1 MSYRFFRIFAPIK
14 IHHVGFFKM
23 GKSKL
28 SRRITWNVIIIMVFF
43 NVLIIGAVLFVCM
56 RMVKNEAK
64 IRAQHLTDAI
74 DTKLVTMLAV
84 IEKTTSHSLTE
95 VEEHLDS
102 PEAVFAIL
110 EHELQLYPSYLCC
123 FVGFEPDY
131 YPHHGR
137 WFEPYVSYID
147 SITIERNQIGS
158 AQHDYINQEWYQKG
172 LRLERGESYL
182 TDPYLDKDGAKR
194 LVSSYV
200 KPIFNSQGHKVGVYG
215 MDINLNWLGKTILN
229 EEEKVKKVEN
239 VEDDPD
245 DELNAFFIQIIDSKG
260 KKIAG
265 SMTLDD
271 ATVQTVLN
279 SDSIDFMRVTMD
291 HASFYITSTHI
302 SSTGWTLVVAQNFHF
317 VFLFGYALSIII
329 LFFMTVGG
337 FVIFF
342 FTRRSIHRSVEPLNA
357 LSDSAQEVA
366 HGNFDTPLPVFKH
379 QDEITQLRDSFDTMQ
394 QSLKQYVDDLKTTT
408 TAKASI
414 ESELQVA
421 NKIQMSMVPRR
432 FPKREGLDLY
442 AEMTPAKEVGGD
454 LYNFILKDNQLY
466 LCVGDVSGKGIPAS
480 LFMAQTSR
488 LFRALAKEGIQP
500 ADLACR
506 MNDELADSN
515 DQCMFVTLFI
525 GLVHLQTGKFDYCC
539 CGHNEPVIDGEYLK
553 ITNKNKPLGL
563 MGGLLYKGESID
575 DIRDRQILIY
585 TDGLSEAENGVC
597 ELLGKERLLE
607 LMADKKLLSAKEVI
621 AQLSEAVIQHRDGAE
636 PSDDL
641 TMMCLRINK

>member
-1 MSYRFFRIFAPIK
+1 
-14 IHHVGFFKM
+14 M

-28 SRRITWNVIIIMVFF
+28 SRRITWHVIMIMVFF
-43 NVLIIGAVLFVCM
+43 NVMIIGAVLFVCM
-56 RMVKNEAK
+56 KMSKNEAK

-74 DTKLVTMLAV
+74 DTKMETMLAV
-84 IEKTTSHSLTE
+84 VEKTTSHSLTE

-110 EHELQLYPSYLCC
+110 EHELRLYPSYLCC

-131 YPHHGR
+131 YPSQGR

-147 SITIERNQIGS
+147 STTIERNQIGS
-158 AQHDYINQEWYQKG
+158 AQHDYFNQEWYQKG
-172 LRLERGESYL
+172 LSLERGKSYL

-200 KPIFNSQGHKVGVYG
+200 KPIYNSQGRKVGVYG
-215 MDINLNWLGKTILN
+215 IDINLNWLGKTIFN

-239 VEDDPD
+239 VEGDLDDD
-245 DELNAFFIQIIDSKG
+245 MNAFFIQIINSKG

-265 SMTLDD
+265 SMTFDE
-271 ATVQTVLN
+271 ATIQTILN
-279 SDSIDFMRVTMD
+279 SDSIDFMRVMMD
-291 HASFYITSTHI
+291 HTSFYITSTHI
-302 SSTGWTLVVAQNFHF
+302 SSTEWTLVVAQNFHF
-317 VFLFGYALSIII
+317 VYLFGYTLSIII

-342 FTRRSIHRSVEPLNA
+342 FTSRSIHRSVKPLKV
-357 LSDSAQEVA
+357 LSNSAQEVA
-366 HGNFDTPLPVFKH
+366 HGNFDTLLPVFKR

-421 NKIQMSMVPRR
+421 NKIQMSMLPRC

-442 AEMTPAKEVGGD
+442 AEMTPAKDVGGD
-454 LYNFILKDNQLY
+454 LYNFILRGDQLY
-466 LCVGDVSGKGIPAS
+466 ICVGDVSGKGIPAS

-488 LFRALAKEGIQP
+488 LFRALAKEEGMQP
-500 ADLACR
+500 ADMACR
-506 MNDELADSN
+506 MNDELAEGN

-525 GLVHLQTGKFDYCC
+525 GLVHLQTGRLDYCC
-539 CGHNEPVIDGEYLK
+539 CGHNAPVIDGEYLQM
-553 ITNKNKPLGL
+553 TNKNQPIGL
-563 MGGLLYKGESID
+563 MGGLLYKSESID
-575 DIRDRQILIY
+575 DIRGRQILIY
-585 TDGLSEAENGVC
+585 TDGLNEAENGAF
-597 ELLGKERLLE
+597 ELLGNERLLK
-607 LMADKKLLSAKEVI
+607 LMADKKALSAKEVI
-621 AQLSEAVIQHRDGAE
+621 AQLSEAVIQYRDGAE

-641 TMMCLRINK
+641 TIMCLRINE